1 MSTSAS
7 QVYARQLLSQKLGYP
22 LYVPEPYE
30 SLPEACRQR
39 GVSIGDVGIIAQDGS
54 FTYAFNACAAAADP
68 VNWNGVPIGLKPIQ
82 INPLRVARWQSI
94 HKKGFEIVS
103 SFIKKENVDISE
115 GLKEN
120 ELLHVPAGVTLGHW
134 LTSSCSE
141 AAVLNMHD
149 GASRGDS
156 FSCSIIRGPKQLTS
170 SSSSRKRDMNDL
182 PESETPADYHWSFDE
197 TDGDSDS
204 DARES
209 QSEHDEHFSRQN
221 DIGGLQLS
229 PYDESDFFQQYTVSN
244 HSLKSRVKLNS
255 NQNSSEAATS
265 PFTKS
270 LVSAPNISQPPPY
283 LVQAQCQPQ
292 QVHAHHGSSA
302 SARESEQGG
311 QMIYKRLRTPEE
323 EGDSEHMDTSSSED
337 EDSKAR
343 QELKSKFKREHLE
356 EQTREQKLYQ
366 EKLVAQLEALRRQ
379 PRSKASA
386 PHILPNAN
394 MLSPPQPAM
403 LADGSS
409 LSGLVARL
417 PSVRGERPSV
427 AREEEDVGDGCFKSD
442 MFA

>member
-1 MSTSAS
+1 M
-7 QVYARQLLSQKLGYP
+7 
-22 LYVPEPYE
+22 
-30 SLPEACRQR
+30 
-39 GVSIGDVGIIAQDGS
+39 
-54 FTYAFNACAAAADP
+54 
-68 VNWNGVPIGLKPIQ
+68 
-82 INPLRVARWQSI
+82 
-94 HKKGFEIVS
+94 
-103 SFIKKENVDISE
+103 KENVDISE

-120 ELLHVPAGVTLGHW
+120 
-134 LTSSCSE
+134 
-141 AAVLNMHD
+141 D
-149 GASRGDS
+149 
-156 FSCSIIRGPKQLTS
+156 
-170 SSSSRKRDMNDL
+170 SSRKRDMNDL

-197 TDGDSDS
+197 TDGDSDP
-204 DARES
+204 DARMYHPLDAINDHLFNETQADVVITPDTEWWPLSKTDRLDTNEMINCLRSVYETTIEDGVIRIAYLSRKES
-209 QSEHDEHFSRQN
+209 QSEHDEHFSKQN
-221 DIGGLQLS
+221 DVGGLQLF
-229 PYDESDFFQQYTVSN
+229 PYDESDSFQQYTVSTHN
-244 HSLKSRVKLNS
+244 LTSWVKLNS
-255 NQNSSEAATS
+255 NQDSSEAATS

-270 LVSAPNISQPPPY
+270 PVSAPNISQPAPY

-292 QVHAHHGSSA
+292 QSHAYHGSSV

-311 QMIYKRLRTPEE
+311 QMIQKRLRTPE
-323 EGDSEHMDTSSSED
+323 EGDSEHMDMSSSED